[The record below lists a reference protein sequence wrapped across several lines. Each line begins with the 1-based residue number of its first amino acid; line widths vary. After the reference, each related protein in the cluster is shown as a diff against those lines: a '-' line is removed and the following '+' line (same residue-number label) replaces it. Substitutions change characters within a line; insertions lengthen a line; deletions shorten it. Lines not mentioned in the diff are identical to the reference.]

1 MTSGAV
7 SSAIA
12 NDGLLTSLQTL
23 GTNTYISY
31 PENYREYTMPD
42 DGILFLSMIRNTDG
56 NTCYVQRNG
65 TTILYF
71 DAWRNGVYTGQ
82 IKVKKNDII
91 RISQNSIDNA
101 TRWLIGN
108 ILLLK

>member
-1 MTSGAV
+1 
-7 SSAIA
+7 
-12 NDGLLTSLQTL
+12 
-23 GTNTYISY
+23 
-31 PENYREYTMPD
+31 MPD

-56 NTCYVQRNG
+56 FSCYVHRNG

-91 RISQNSIDNA
+91 RISQNSIDDA
-101 TRWLIGN
+101 SRWLIGN
-108 ILLLK
+108 LLLLK